1 MHRIVCF
8 ISLALVMGF
17 GVAIGAE
24 CKVEDWRYR
33 HVPGLQMLWIEGS
46 TTCDKG
52 EIQIRAYDT
61 SEGTPKFMG
70 VDGTFIEGHISRAS
84 VRDVPKNP
92 KSMEIKYAI
101 EPQ

>member
-17 GVAIGAE
+17 GVALGAE

-33 HVPGLQMLWIEGS
+33 HVPGLQMVWIEGT

-70 VDGTFIEGHISRAS
+70 VDGTFIEGHIFQAS
-84 VRDVPKNP
+84 VSDVPKNP